1 VSVWNDLS
9 PGTTV
14 TVRLKRAPG
23 PTEDVVVAKTLP
35 KTLRDGVRFE
45 SVDGRIFTFYDHD
58 LQRKASAS

>member
-14 TVRLKRAPG
+14 TVRLKRAPSR
-23 PTEDVVVAKTLP
+23 TEDVVVAKSLP

-45 SVDGRIFTFYDHD
+45 SVDGRIFTFYEHD
-58 LQRKASAS
+58 LKRKERAS